1 MSSNKDIQTIST
13 EKAFPVAG
21 PYSQAVRAGP
31 YIFVSGQIPG
41 TPLGDIVTGDIKAK
55 TAACCDNI
63 KAVLA
68 AAGSSLD
75 RVVKTTVFLRDM
87 AFFPDMNA
95 TYETYFPH
103 RPARSCVAVVGLPK
117 GVPVEI
123 ECIALPGLGDSEGD
137 NLRFE

>member
-1 MSSNKDIQTIST
+1 
-13 EKAFPVAG
+13 
-21 PYSQAVRAGP
+21 
-31 YIFVSGQIPG
+31 
-41 TPLGDIVTGDIKAK
+41 VTGDIKVR

-63 KAVLA
+63 RAVLA

-87 AFFPDMNA
+87 AYFADMNA
-95 TYETYFPH
+95 AYETYFPH
-103 RPARSCVAVVGLPK
+103 RPARSCVAVAGLPK

-123 ECIALPGLGDSEGD
+123 ECIALPGVEGD